1 MINRITAS
9 GNVGQVGLYTL
20 NDRVFVR
27 FTVAVNTRNEDEP
40 VWLSCFRYVR
50 SSESGQRLLSALKVG
65 SFVVVDG
72 TITGLSNGNINI
84 LVDGLVLPT
93 SAPIAESTQDN
104 APSGNAPSSENRR
117 KATKIA

>member
-1 MINRITAS
+1 MINRITLS
-9 GNVGQVGLYTL
+9 GNIGQVGLYSM
-20 NDRVFVR
+20 DERVFLR
-27 FTVAVNTRNEDEP
+27 FTIAVNTRRDETI
-40 VWLSCFRYVR
+40 WASCFRYVR

-72 TITGLSNGNINI
+72 SITGLSNGNINI